1 MSYPHTYYKYKN
13 EDPSIK
19 KYAEISVNEILEL
32 LDKKINEDI
41 FRIYRISTKSILG
54 QDLAHAII
62 RLLSYQLV
70 QRVKN
75 INDFEKNDVGDLR
88 HFTNSAD
95 IRNHFDLGSEQED
108 HK

>member
-1 MSYPHTYYKYKN
+1 MSNPHTYYKYNN

-19 KYAEISVNEILEL
+19 KNAEISVNEILDL
-32 LDKKINEDI
+32 LDKKINKDI
-41 FRIYRISTKSILG
+41 FRIYRISIKSILG

-62 RLLSYQLV
+62 RLLSYQLA

-75 INDFEKNDVGDLR
+75 INDFEKNDEGDLR

-95 IRNHFDLGSEQED
+95 VRNHFDLGSEQED